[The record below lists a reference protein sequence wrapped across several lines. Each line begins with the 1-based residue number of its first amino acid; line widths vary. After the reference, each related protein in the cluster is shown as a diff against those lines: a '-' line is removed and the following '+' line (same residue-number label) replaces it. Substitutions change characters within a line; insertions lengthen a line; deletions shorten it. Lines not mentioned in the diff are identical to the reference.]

1 MSKIFFWLK
10 HHIGQQ
16 KQFSGKKNINIY
28 SLKYDIYIYAI
39 QHILS
44 SQNAMTQMG
53 FDPGTSHIVSHHSTN

>member
-10 HHIGQQ
+10 HHIGPQ